1 MLTSIRSVV
10 AAATCAVSLL
20 GANAAANDTG
30 FTYQGSLTDS
40 GTAVTGTVS
49 VSVSLWDSET
59 LGTQIGSTQTLPGVS
74 VTDGVFSVELDFGA
88 SAFAGD
94 RWMEISIDS
103 NVLTPR
109 QRVTATPYAIQTR
122 GIFVDDSGN
131 VAIGHS
137 NPERLFH
144 LRGGDLIL
152 QADDDAV
159 GRQSILFQKADG
171 NFATRM
177 YQVPGDATFK
187 TDFRISQGDNADPST
202 FIDQIII
209 RDGLGD
215 NLTRVGIGD
224 HVPSAHLDVR
234 SDGDGQTTFALR
246 HDSPTSTQGAMYS
259 EVRAPNTEVIYA
271 QSFANSGASS
281 RGVVGVVGSPDGQGI
296 FGRASASGGSGPAA
310 GVWGDSNTQGGRGVY
325 GSANNGVGVS
335 YGVYGDAFGA
345 GGTNGNNFGVF
356 ANGKLGASGFKTF
369 RIDHPLDPANS
380 YLQHYSSE
388 GPEPINE
395 YSGNAILGA
404 DGSAWVQL
412 PSYFEAINIDFRYS
426 LTAIGAP
433 APGLYI
439 AQEVVDNLFR
449 IAGGQ
454 PGMKVSWEVK
464 ARRNDPYARA
474 YAAPVEVQKVGRE
487 RGRYLQPH
495 LYGQPVSRGLTPQ
508 ESNVV
513 ANPEIITRD

>member
-1 MLTSIRSVV
+1 MLISIRTVV
-10 AAATCAVSLL
+10 AAAACAMSVL
-20 GANAAANDTG
+20 GATAAANDTG
-30 FTYQGSLTDS
+30 FTYQGSLSDAGS
-40 GTAVTGTVS
+40 AVTGSVS

-59 LGTQIGSTQTLPGVS
+59 LGTQIGSTQALPAVT
-74 VTDGVFSVELDFGA
+74 VTDGIFSIELDFGA
-88 SAFAGD
+88 SAFNGD

-122 GIFVDDSGN
+122 GIFVDDAGH

-137 NPERLFH
+137 APERLFH
-144 LRGGDLIL
+144 LRGGDLIM
-152 QADDDAV
+152 QTDDDAV
-159 GRQSILFQKADG
+159 GGQSILFQKADG
-171 NFATRM
+171 NFATRL
-177 YQVPGDATFK
+177 YQVPGDSSFK
-187 TDFRISQGDNADPST
+187 TDFRISQGDST
-202 FIDQIII
+202 NPGSFIDQIII

-215 NLTRVGIGD
+215 NLTRIGIGD
-224 HVPSAHLDVR
+224 HVPTAHLDVR
-234 SDGDGQTTFALR
+234 SNGVGQTTLDVR
-246 HDSPTSTQGAMYS
+246 HQSSETNLGAIRASVIAPDTTAIYAESSADSGTST
-259 EVRAPNTEVIYA
+259 
-271 QSFANSGASS
+271 
-281 RGVVGVVGSPDGQGI
+281 RGVTGLSRSPDGQAI
-296 FGRASASGGSGPAA
+296 LGRIDVNGGSGVGA
-310 GVWGDSNTQGGRGVY
+310 GVWGDSDVEGGRGVY
-325 GSANNGVGVS
+325 GLARGTIGVS
-335 YGVYGDAFGA
+335 YGVYGDS
-345 GGTNGNNFGVF
+345 GTNFNNFGVF

-404 DGSAWVQL
+404 DGAAWVQL

-426 LTAIGAP
+426 LTAIGSP

-439 AQEVVDNLFR
+439 AQEVTNNIFR

-474 YAAPVEVQKVGRE
+474 YAAPVELEKQGRE
-487 RGRYLQPH
+487 RGRYLQPQ
-495 LYGQPVSRGLTPQ
+495 LYGQPASKGMTPPQ
-508 ESNVV
+508 SQVLDHHADLVN
-513 ANPEIITRD
+513 D